1 MYMER
6 IREPADL
13 RGLEQRELD
22 ELAGEIRE
30 FIVSAVSKVS
40 GHLGS
45 NLGAV
50 ELTLA
55 LHRVFESPTDAIL
68 WDTGHQAYVHKI
80 VTGRQ
85 QAFETLRQAGGLSG
99 YPSREESPHD
109 VIENSHASTVLSYAD
124 GLASARDL
132 GSSDR
137 RHIVAVVGDGAMTG
151 GMAYEALNNMGHH
164 RRGVIV
170 VLNDNG
176 RSYAPTISNLSANS
190 QGADERADH
199 PSMARPTITD
209 RVAGKLSH
217 ALTDIRQN
225 PVYVRRQ
232 RRIEGVLQG
241 IPVVGNQAGSAM
253 DAFKAA
259 VREFL
264 QPPSFFEALGARY
277 IGPFDGHDIAQ
288 MEAAFHNAIELSTEG
303 PIVVHVLTQKG
314 RGYSPA
320 EDDNEK
326 NMHDAPKFDIAVGPP
341 ESKTSGYTA
350 AFSDAIVKEAEN
362 DQRIVAITA
371 AMPGPTGL
379 LPFEARFPD
388 RFFDVGIAEQHA
400 VTSAAGMA
408 MGGLRPVVAVYS
420 TFLNR
425 AWDQVVYDVG
435 MHRLPVIFCLDR
447 AGVTGPDGASHHG
460 VYDMALLSKV
470 PGMRVFAPSSAQELA
485 QMLHDAT
492 SLTDEGPV
500 AIRYARGAARQV
512 TESEVGSGTSARQV
526 RASNDPSTNVC
537 VIAIGKMLET
547 AEGAAALLAES
558 GQHDVTVWDARCC
571 APLDPEMI
579 ADAARH
585 RAVITIEDGIRDG
598 GIGMSVATDV
608 SAIDGSVP
616 VTPLGLPT
624 KYLPHDPTAANIH
637 ARYGLDL
644 DGLVQSIRSA

>member
-1 MYMER
+1 MYLER
-6 IREPADL
+6 IREPRDL
-13 RGLEQRELD
+13 RDLD
-22 ELAGEIRE
+22 YDQLRDLAGEIRD
-30 FIVSAVSKVS
+30 FIVSAVSEVG

-55 LHRVFESPTDAIL
+55 LHRVFESPTDAIM

-85 QAFETLRQAGGLSG
+85 AGFETLRQAGGLSG

-109 VIENSHASTVLSYAD
+109 LIENSHASTVLSYAD

-132 GSSDR
+132 GTNDQ

-164 RRGVIV
+164 NRGVIV

-190 QGADERADH
+190 QGYDIQANH
-199 PSMARPTITD
+199 PSIPD
-209 RVAGKLSH
+209 RVTGRLSH

-232 RRIEGVLQG
+232 RRLEEFLQG
-241 IPVVGNQAGSAM
+241 LPLVGNQAGSAM
-253 DAFKAA
+253 EAFKAG

-277 IGPFDGHDIAQ
+277 IGAFDGHDVEQ
-288 MEAAFHNAIELSTEG
+288 MEDAFHNPIELSAEG

-320 EDDNEK
+320 EDDDEK
-326 NMHDAPKFDIAVGPP
+326 NLHDAPVFDPLVGPP
-341 ESKTSGYTA
+341 KAVATGYTQ
-350 AFSDAIVKEAEN
+350 AFAEAIIKEAEN
-362 DQRIVAITA
+362 DPRLVAITA

-408 MGGLRPVVAVYS
+408 MGGLRPVVAIYS

-425 AWDQVVYDVG
+425 AWDQVVYDVA

-470 PGMRVFAPSSAQELA
+470 PGMRVLVPSSAQELA

-492 SLTDEGPV
+492 SLADEGPV
-500 AIRYARGAARQV
+500 VIRYPRGAARQV
-512 TESEVGSGTSARQV
+512 TEHEVGIGLRGRKVVA
-526 RASNDPSTNVC
+526 AADPRSSVC

-547 AEGAAALLAES
+547 AEKAAAVLADV
-558 GQHDVTVWDARCC
+558 GVDVTVWDARCC

-579 ADAARH
+579 ADAAAHRH
-585 RAVITIEDGIRDG
+585 VVTIEDGIRDG
-598 GIGMSVATDV
+598 GIGMSVAADV
-608 SAIDGSVP
+608 CEIDGSVP

-624 KYLPHDPTAANIH
+624 KFMPHDPKSSNIH
-637 ARYGLDL
+637 ARYGLDV
-644 DGLVQSIRSA
+644 DGLVAAVRNA

>member
-1 MYMER
+1 MFLER
-6 IREPADL
+6 IRRPGDL
-13 RGLEQRELD
+13 RTLD
-22 ELAGEIRE
+22 HAQLGELAGEIRD
-30 FIVSAVSKVS
+30 FIVSAVSEVG

-55 LHRVFESPTDAIL
+55 LHRVFESPKDAIL

-85 QAFETLRQAGGLSG
+85 AQFETLRQAGGLSG
-99 YPSREESPHD
+99 YPSREESEHD
-109 VIENSHASTVLSYAD
+109 LIENSHASTVLSYAD
-124 GLASARDL
+124 GIAASRDL
-132 GSSDR
+132 GTNDR
-137 RHIVAVVGDGAMTG
+137 RHVVAVIGDGAMTG

-164 RRGVIV
+164 RRGVIIL
-170 VLNDNG
+170 LNDNG

-190 QGADERADH
+190 QGTDELANH
-199 PSMARPTITD
+199 PSVGRPTITD
-209 RVAGKLSH
+209 RVTGKLSN

-232 RRIEGVLQG
+232 RRIEDFLQG

-253 DAFKAA
+253 EGFKAG

-264 QPPSFFEALGARY
+264 QPPSFFEALGTRY
-277 IGPFDGHDIAQ
+277 VGPFDGHNIAE
-288 MEAAFHNAIELSTEG
+288 MEEALHNAIELSEEG

-320 EDDNEK
+320 EDDDEK
-326 NMHDAPKFDIAVGPP
+326 NLHDAPVFDPAVGPP
-341 ESKTSGYTA
+341 KAVATGYTQ
-350 AFSDAIVKEAEN
+350 AFADAMVKEAES
-362 DQRIVAITA
+362 DPRLVAITA

-379 LPFEARFPD
+379 IPFQERFPD

-425 AWDQVVYDVG
+425 AWDQVVYDVA

-470 PGMRVFAPSSAQELA
+470 PRHARARAVERAGAHPDVARCHVARRRWAGRHPLRPGR
-485 QMLHDAT
+485 
-492 SLTDEGPV
+492 GPPGD
-500 AIRYARGAARQV
+500 RARGRRRTARPQGPGQRRSGRCGV
-512 TESEVGSGTSARQV
+512 RHRDRQDARDRREGHSAPRDRRRSVGDGV
-526 RASNDPSTNVC
+526 GC
-537 VIAIGKMLET
+537 
-547 AEGAAALLAES
+547 ALLRTARPGDDRRCS
-558 GQHDVTVWDARCC
+558 CPSLRDHDRG
-571 APLDPEMI
+571 
-579 ADAARH
+579 RH
-585 RAVITIEDGIRDG
+585 
-598 GIGMSVATDV
+598 
-608 SAIDGSVP
+608 P
-616 VTPLGLPT
+616 
-624 KYLPHDPTAANIH
+624 
-637 ARYGLDL
+637 
-644 DGLVQSIRSA
+644 

>member
-1 MYMER
+1 MYLER
-6 IREPADL
+6 IREPGDL
-13 RGLEQRELD
+13 RGLDYDQLRD
-22 ELAGEIRE
+22 LADEIRD
-30 FIVSAVSKVS
+30 FIVSAVSEVG

-85 QAFETLRQAGGLSG
+85 AGFETLRQAGGMSG

-109 VIENSHASTVLSYAD
+109 LIENSHASTVLAYAD

-132 GSSDR
+132 GTNPQ
-137 RHIVAVVGDGAMTG
+137 RHIVAVVGEGAMTG
-151 GMAYEALNNMGHH
+151 GMSYEALNNMGHH
-164 RRGVIV
+164 QRGVIV

-190 QGADERADH
+190 QGFDEQANH
-199 PSMARPTITD
+199 PSIPD
-209 RVAGKLSH
+209 RVTGRLSH

-232 RRIEGVLQG
+232 RRLEEFLHGL
-241 IPVVGNQAGSAM
+241 PLVGNQAGSAM
-253 DAFKAA
+253 DAFKAG

-277 IGPFDGHDIAQ
+277 IGPFDGHDVEQ
-288 MEAAFHNAIELSTEG
+288 MEHAFHNAIELSAEG
-303 PIVVHVLTQKG
+303 AIVVHVLTQKG

-320 EDDNEK
+320 EDDDEK
-326 NMHDAPKFDIAVGPP
+326 NLHDAPVFDPLVGPP
-341 ESKTSGYTA
+341 KAVSTGYTQ
-350 AFSDAIVKEAEN
+350 AFADSIIKEAEGEP
-362 DQRIVAITA
+362 RLVAITA

-408 MGGLRPVVAVYS
+408 MGGLRPVVAIYS

-425 AWDQVVYDVG
+425 AWDQVVYDVA

-447 AGVTGPDGASHHG
+447 AGVTGPDGPSHHG

-470 PGMRVFAPSSAQELA
+470 PGMRLLVPSSAQELA

-500 AIRYARGAARQV
+500 AIRYPRGAARQV
-512 TESEVGSGTSARQV
+512 SEHEVGVDLHGRRVVA
-526 RASNDPSTNVC
+526 ASDAGASVC

-547 AEGAAALLAES
+547 AEKAAARLADAGVE
-558 GQHDVTVWDARCC
+558 VTVWDARCC

-579 ADAARH
+579 ADAAAHRH
-585 RAVITIEDGIRDG
+585 VITIEDGIRDG
-598 GIGMSVATDV
+598 GIGMAVATEV
-608 SAIDGSVP
+608 CEIDGSVP

-624 KYLPHDPTAANIH
+624 KFLPHDPKSSNIH
-637 ARYGLDL
+637 ARYGLDV
-644 DGLVQSIRSA
+644 DGLVATIRST

>member
-1 MYMER
+1 MQMER
-6 IREPADL
+6 VREPGDL
-13 RGLEQRELD
+13 RGLNEA
-22 ELAGEIRE
+22 ELAELATEIRE
-30 FIVSAVSKVS
+30 FIVSAVSEVG

-55 LHRVFESPTDAIL
+55 LHRVFESPNDAIL

-85 QAFETLRQAGGLSG
+85 KGFETLRQAGGLSG

-109 VIENSHASTVLSYAD
+109 LIENSHASTVLAYAD

-132 GSSDR
+132 GADDR
-137 RHIVAVVGDGAMTG
+137 RHIVAVMGDGAMTG

-190 QGADERADH
+190 QGVDEMADH
-199 PSMARPTITD
+199 PSMGRPTFTD
-209 RVAGKLSH
+209 RVTGKLSH

-232 RRIEGVLQG
+232 RRIEDFLQG
-241 IPVVGNQAGSAM
+241 LPVVGNQAGSAM
-253 DAFKAA
+253 DAFKAG

-277 IGPFDGHDIAQ
+277 IGPFDGHNIAE
-288 MEAAFHNAIELSTEG
+288 MEEAFHNAIALSTEG

-320 EDDNEK
+320 EDDDEK
-326 NMHDAPKFDIAVGPP
+326 NLHDAPQFDPAVGPP
-341 ESKTSGYTA
+341 ESAASGYTK
-350 AFSDAIVKEAEN
+350 AFSDALLDVAEQ
-362 DQRIVAITA
+362 DPRIVAITA

-379 LPFEARFPD
+379 LPFEALYPD

-408 MGGLRPVVAVYS
+408 MGGLRPVVAIYS

-425 AWDQVVYDVG
+425 AWDQVVYDVA

-447 AGVTGPDGASHHG
+447 AGVTGPDGSSHHG

-470 PGMRVFAPSSAQELA
+470 PGMRVLVPSSAQELER
-485 QMLHDAT
+485 MLHDAT
-492 SLTDEGPV
+492 ELTDEGPV
-500 AIRYARGAARQV
+500 VIRYARGAARHVDDDQ
-512 TESEVGSGTSARQV
+512 VGSGLAARSVVRSAAPGDQ
-526 RASNDPSTNVC
+526 VC
-537 VIAIGKMLET
+537 VVAIGKMLET
-547 AEGAAALLAES
+547 AEEAAGKLAAS
-558 GQHDVTVWDARCC
+558 GQADVTVWDARCC

-585 RAVITIEDGIRDG
+585 RAVVTIEDGIRDG
-598 GIGMSVATDV
+598 GIGMSIAAAIA
-608 SAIDGSVP
+608 AIDGTVP
-616 VTPLGLPT
+616 VT
-624 KYLPHDPTAANIH
+624 
-637 ARYGLDL
+637 
-644 DGLVQSIRSA
+644 S